1 MILHLN
7 RNAFAFS
14 LAGLAF
20 LLYFSVFAN
29 ARVKHVYK
37 LMLMDYRGNTKIE
50 YTTSD
55 PSTYIVYNGGSAL
68 IKGFRVLERWS
79 VHVDASL
86 YGQSL
91 VDLDPAQYRK
101 AVVSSSLNATRAVSP
116 SATTAVNA
124 QMLQVNDNSIRTPPL
139 ATIDVNSDLLNNSFV
154 GSRLASRQD
163 KDRFAKVG
171 GFGKTTRVSYLVT
184 PAIQGVAVTS
194 IDGETADIPQE
205 TGLDFDLSQPLTVI
219 PEANKLGKSIYA
231 GSVSTQRKDLAQKD
245 LLVKKLD
252 STVLR
257 RLRRYDRLITH
268 AAAQNGLD
276 PNLLKALVYIE
287 SAGNYKAVSPKRA
300 MGLTQLRIPTARE
313 MGVKNVFN
321 PQQNLLGGAKY
332 LSQQLK
338 AFKNESTALA
348 AYNAG
353 PTRVRR
359 GNTLPTETRSYVKR
373 VLAVRNILASR

>member
-124 QMLQVNDNSIRTPPL
+124 QMLQVNDNSSRISPL
-139 ATIDVNSDLLNNSFV
+139 ATIDVNSDSLNNSFV

-184 PAIQGVAVTS
+184 PGIQGVAVTS
-194 IDGETADIPQE
+194 VDGETADISQE

-219 PEANKLGKSIYA
+219 PEVNELGKSIYD
-231 GSVSTQRKDLAQKD
+231 GSVSTQRRDSAQKD
-245 LLVKKLD
+245 PLVKKLD

-373 VLAVRNILASR
+373 VLGVRNILASK

>member
-1 MILHLN
+1 MILHSN
-7 RNAFAFS
+7 RKVFS
-14 LAGLAF
+14 LSLVGFAF
-20 LLYFSVFAN
+20 LLCFSAFVN

-55 PSTYIVYNGGSAL
+55 PSTYIAYNGGSAL
-68 IKGFRVLERWS
+68 IKGFRVLEHWS
-79 VHVDASL
+79 VHVDSSL

-91 VDLDPAQYRK
+91 VDLEPAKYRQ
-101 AVVSSSLNATRAVSP
+101 ALVRSNLNVISPLSP
-116 SATTAVNA
+116 SAAAAVNA
-124 QMLQVNDNSIRTPPL
+124 QILPANSSSSQTVAS
-139 ATIDVNSDLLNNSFV
+139 ATLDVNSNLLNNSFV
-154 GSRLASRQD
+154 ATPLFSRQD
-163 KDRFAKVG
+163 RARFAKVG
-171 GFGKTTRVSYLVT
+171 KFDKVARVSQLVT
-184 PAIQGVAVTS
+184 PRIQDVVVTAFDDR
-194 IDGETADIPQE
+194 IADISPAA
-205 TGLDFDLSQPLTVI
+205 DSNLSQPKVNESGGSI
-219 PEANKLGKSIYA
+219 SAEASLARS
-231 GSVSTQRKDLAQKD
+231 KDLPK
-245 LLVKKLD
+245 LKVPLVKKLD
-252 STVLR
+252 STILR

-268 AAAQNGLD
+268 AATRNGLD

-313 MGVKNVFN
+313 MGVKNIFN

-338 AFKNESTALA
+338 TFKNESTALA

-359 GNTLPTETRSYVKR
+359 GNTLPFETRSYVNK
-373 VLAVRNILASR
+373 VLAVRNILASK

>member
-1 MILHLN
+1 MILHSN
-7 RNAFAFS
+7 RNVFS
-14 LAGLAF
+14 LSLASFAF
-20 LLYFSVFAN
+20 LLCFSAFVN

-55 PSTYIVYNGGSAL
+55 PSTYIAYNGGSAL
-68 IKGFRVLERWS
+68 IKGFRVLEHWS
-79 VHVDASL
+79 VHADSSL

-91 VDLDPAQYRK
+91 LDLDPAKYRQ
-101 AVVSSSLNATRAVSP
+101 ALVSSNLNVISPPSSSVPAV
-116 SATTAVNA
+116 VNA
-124 QMLQVNDNSIRTPPL
+124 QILPANSGSSQTVAS
-139 ATIDVNSDLLNNSFV
+139 ATLDVNSDLFNNSFA
-154 GSRLASRQD
+154 GTNLFSRQD
-163 KDRFAKVG
+163 RARFAKVG
-171 GFGKTTRVSYLVT
+171 KFDKVVRVSQLVT
-184 PAIQGVAVTS
+184 PRIQDIVVTAVDDR
-194 IDGETADIPQE
+194 IADISPVA
-205 TGLDFDLSQPLTVI
+205 DSNLSQPKVNELGDSI
-219 PEANKLGKSIYA
+219 SAEASLARS
-231 GSVSTQRKDLAQKD
+231 KDLPKLKD
-245 LLVKKLD
+245 PLVKKLD
-252 STVLR
+252 STILR

-268 AAAQNGLD
+268 AATRNGLD

-313 MGVKNVFN
+313 MGVKNIFN

-338 AFKNESTALA
+338 TFKNESTALA

-359 GNTLPTETRSYVKR
+359 GNTLPFETRSYVNK

>member
-7 RNAFAFS
+7 RNAFAFP

-91 VDLDPAQYRK
+91 VDLDPAKYRK
-101 AVVSSSLNATRAVSP
+101 AVVSSSLNATRSVSP

-124 QMLQVNDNSIRTPPL
+124 QMLQVNDNSSRTSPL
-139 ATIDVNSDLLNNSFV
+139 ATIDINSDLLNNSFV
-154 GSRLASRQD
+154 GARLASRQN

-171 GFGKTTRVSYLVT
+171 GFGKTTRVSHLVT
-184 PAIQGVAVTS
+184 PGIQGVAVTS
-194 IDGETADIPQE
+194 VDGETADISQE
-205 TGLDFDLSQPLTVI
+205 TGLDLSQPLTVI
-219 PEANKLGKSIYA
+219 PKANELGKSIYA

-268 AAAQNGLD
+268 AAAQNDLD

-338 AFKNESTALA
+338 AFKYESTALA

>member
-1 MILHLN
+1 MILHSN
-7 RNAFAFS
+7 RKVFS
-14 LAGLAF
+14 LSLVGFAF
-20 LLYFSVFAN
+20 LLCFSAFVN

-55 PSTYIVYNGGSAL
+55 PSTYIAYNGGSAL
-68 IKGFRVLERWS
+68 IKGFRVLEHWS
-79 VHVDASL
+79 VHADSSL

-91 VDLDPAQYRK
+91 VDLEPAKYRQ
-101 AVVSSSLNATRAVSP
+101 ALVSSNLNVISPLSP
-116 SATTAVNA
+116 SAAAAVNA
-124 QMLQVNDNSIRTPPL
+124 QILPANSSSSQTVAS
-139 ATIDVNSDLLNNSFV
+139 ATLDVNSNLLNNSFV
-154 GSRLASRQD
+154 ATPLFSRQD
-163 KDRFAKVG
+163 RARFAKI
-171 GFGKTTRVSYLVT
+171 GKFDKVVRVSQLVT
-184 PAIQGVAVTS
+184 PRIQDVVVTAFDDR
-194 IDGETADIPQE
+194 IADISPAA
-205 TGLDFDLSQPLTVI
+205 DSNLSQPKVNESGGSI
-219 PEANKLGKSIYA
+219 SAEASLARS
-231 GSVSTQRKDLAQKD
+231 KDLPK
-245 LLVKKLD
+245 LKVPLVKKLD
-252 STVLR
+252 STILR

-268 AAAQNGLD
+268 AATRNGLD

-313 MGVKNVFN
+313 MGVKNIFN

-338 AFKNESTALA
+338 TFKNESTALA

-359 GNTLPTETRSYVKR
+359 GNTLPFETRSYVNK
-373 VLAVRNILASR
+373 VLAVRNILASK

>member
-1 MILHLN
+1 MILHSN
-7 RNAFAFS
+7 RKVFS
-14 LAGLAF
+14 LSLVGFAF
-20 LLYFSVFAN
+20 LLCFSAFVN

-55 PSTYIVYNGGSAL
+55 PSTYIAYNGGSAL
-68 IKGFRVLERWS
+68 IKGFRVLEHWS
-79 VHVDASL
+79 VHVDSSL

-91 VDLDPAQYRK
+91 VDLEPAKYRQ
-101 AVVSSSLNATRAVSP
+101 ALVRSNLNVISPLSP
-116 SATTAVNA
+116 SAAAAVNA
-124 QMLQVNDNSIRTPPL
+124 QILPANSSSSQTVAS
-139 ATIDVNSDLLNNSFV
+139 ATLDVNSNLLNNSFV
-154 GSRLASRQD
+154 ATPLFSRQD
-163 KDRFAKVG
+163 RARFAKI
-171 GFGKTTRVSYLVT
+171 GKFDKVVRVSQLVT
-184 PAIQGVAVTS
+184 PRIQDVVVTAFDDR
-194 IDGETADIPQE
+194 IADISPAA
-205 TGLDFDLSQPLTVI
+205 DSNLSQPKVNESGGSI
-219 PEANKLGKSIYA
+219 SAEASLARS
-231 GSVSTQRKDLAQKD
+231 KDLPK
-245 LLVKKLD
+245 LKVPLVKKLD
-252 STVLR
+252 STILR

-268 AAAQNGLD
+268 AATRNGLD

-313 MGVKNVFN
+313 MGVKNIFN

-338 AFKNESTALA
+338 TFKNESTALA

-359 GNTLPTETRSYVKR
+359 GNTLPFETRSYVNK
-373 VLAVRNILASR
+373 VLAVRNILASK

>member
-7 RNAFAFS
+7 RHAFAFS

-245 LLVKKLD
+245 PLVKKLD

>member
-1 MILHLN
+1 MILHSN
-7 RNAFAFS
+7 RNVFS
-14 LAGLAF
+14 LSLASFAF
-20 LLYFSVFAN
+20 LLCFSAFVN

-55 PSTYIVYNGGSAL
+55 PSTYIAYNGGSAL
-68 IKGFRVLERWS
+68 IKGFRVLEHWS
-79 VHVDASL
+79 VHADSSL

-91 VDLDPAQYRK
+91 LDLDPAKYRQ
-101 AVVSSSLNATRAVSP
+101 ALVSSNLNVISP
-116 SATTAVNA
+116 PSSSVTAAVNA
-124 QMLQVNDNSIRTPPL
+124 QISPANSGSSQTVAS
-139 ATIDVNSDLLNNSFV
+139 ATLDVNSDLFNNSFA
-154 GSRLASRQD
+154 GTNLFSRQD
-163 KDRFAKVG
+163 RARFAKVG
-171 GFGKTTRVSYLVT
+171 KFDKVARVSQLVT
-184 PAIQGVAVTS
+184 PRMQDVVVTTVDDR
-194 IDGETADIPQE
+194 IADISPVA
-205 TGLDFDLSQPLTVI
+205 DSNLSQPKVNELGDSI
-219 PEANKLGKSIYA
+219 SAEASLARS
-231 GSVSTQRKDLAQKD
+231 KDLPKLKD
-245 LLVKKLD
+245 PLVKKLD
-252 STVLR
+252 STILR

-268 AAAQNGLD
+268 AATRNGLD

-313 MGVKNVFN
+313 MGVKNIFN

-338 AFKNESTALA
+338 TFKNESTALA

-359 GNTLPTETRSYVKR
+359 GNTLPFETRSYVSK

>member
-1 MILHLN
+1 MILHSN
-7 RNAFAFS
+7 RKVFS
-14 LAGLAF
+14 LSLVGFAF
-20 LLYFSVFAN
+20 LLCFSAFVN

-55 PSTYIVYNGGSAL
+55 PSTYIAYNGGSAL
-68 IKGFRVLERWS
+68 IKGFRVLEHWS
-79 VHVDASL
+79 VHVDSSL

-91 VDLDPAQYRK
+91 VDLEPAKYRQ
-101 AVVSSSLNATRAVSP
+101 ALVRSNLNVISPLSP
-116 SATTAVNA
+116 SAAAAVNA
-124 QMLQVNDNSIRTPPL
+124 QILPANSSSSQTVAS
-139 ATIDVNSDLLNNSFV
+139 ATLDVNSNLLNNSFV
-154 GSRLASRQD
+154 ATPLFSRQD
-163 KDRFAKVG
+163 RARFAKVG
-171 GFGKTTRVSYLVT
+171 KFDKVVRVSQLVT
-184 PAIQGVAVTS
+184 PRIQDVVVTAFDDR
-194 IDGETADIPQE
+194 IADISPAA
-205 TGLDFDLSQPLTVI
+205 DSNLSQPKVNESGGSI
-219 PEANKLGKSIYA
+219 SAEASLARS
-231 GSVSTQRKDLAQKD
+231 KDLPK
-245 LLVKKLD
+245 LKVPLVKKLD
-252 STVLR
+252 STILR

-268 AAAQNGLD
+268 AATRNGLD

-313 MGVKNVFN
+313 MGVKNIFN

-338 AFKNESTALA
+338 TFKNESTALA

-359 GNTLPTETRSYVKR
+359 GNTLPFETRSYVNK
-373 VLAVRNILASR
+373 VLAVRNILASK

>member
-1 MILHLN
+1 MILHSN
-7 RNAFAFS
+7 RNVFS
-14 LAGLAF
+14 LSLASFAF
-20 LLYFSVFAN
+20 LLCFSAFVN

-55 PSTYIVYNGGSAL
+55 PSTYIAYNGGSAL
-68 IKGFRVLERWS
+68 IKGFRVLEHWS
-79 VHVDASL
+79 VHADSSL

-91 VDLDPAQYRK
+91 LDLDPAKYRQ
-101 AVVSSSLNATRAVSP
+101 ALVSSNLNVISP
-116 SATTAVNA
+116 PSSSVTAAVNA
-124 QMLQVNDNSIRTPPL
+124 QISPANSGSSQTVAS
-139 ATIDVNSDLLNNSFV
+139 ATLDVNSDLFNNSFA
-154 GSRLASRQD
+154 GTNLFSRQD
-163 KDRFAKVG
+163 RARFAKVG
-171 GFGKTTRVSYLVT
+171 KFDKVVRVSQLVT
-184 PAIQGVAVTS
+184 PRIQDIVVTAVDDR
-194 IDGETADIPQE
+194 IADISPVA
-205 TGLDFDLSQPLTVI
+205 DSNLSQPKVNELGDSI
-219 PEANKLGKSIYA
+219 SAEASLARS
-231 GSVSTQRKDLAQKD
+231 KDLPKLKD
-245 LLVKKLD
+245 PLVKKLD
-252 STVLR
+252 STILR

-268 AAAQNGLD
+268 AATRNGLD

-313 MGVKNVFN
+313 MGVKNIFN

-338 AFKNESTALA
+338 TFKNESTALA

-359 GNTLPTETRSYVKR
+359 GNTLPFETRSYVSK

>member
-1 MILHLN
+1 MILHSN
-7 RNAFAFS
+7 RNVFS
-14 LAGLAF
+14 LSLVGFAF
-20 LLYFSVFAN
+20 LLCFSAFVN

-55 PSTYIVYNGGSAL
+55 PSTYIAYNGGSAL
-68 IKGFRVLERWS
+68 IKGFRVLEHWS
-79 VHVDASL
+79 VHADSSL

-91 VDLDPAQYRK
+91 VDLEPAKYRQ
-101 AVVSSSLNATRAVSP
+101 ALVSSNLNVISPLPP
-116 SATTAVNA
+116 SATAAVNA
-124 QMLQVNDNSIRTPPL
+124 QILPENSGFSRTVAS
-139 ATIDVNSDLLNNSFV
+139 ATLDVNSDLFNNSFA
-154 GSRLASRQD
+154 GTNLFSRQD
-163 KDRFAKVG
+163 RARFAKVG
-171 GFGKTTRVSYLVT
+171 KFDKVARVSQLVT
-184 PAIQGVAVTS
+184 PRIQDVVVTAVDDR
-194 IDGETADIPQE
+194 IADISPVA
-205 TGLDFDLSQPLTVI
+205 DSNLSQPKVH
-219 PEANKLGKSIYA
+219 KLGGLISA
-231 GSVSTQRKDLAQKD
+231 EASLARSKDVPKLKD
-245 LLVKKLD
+245 PLVKKLD
-252 STVLR
+252 STILR

-268 AAAQNGLD
+268 AATRNGLD

-313 MGVKNVFN
+313 MGVKNIFN

-338 AFKNESTALA
+338 TFKNESTALA

-359 GNTLPTETRSYVKR
+359 GNTLPFETRSYVNK

>member
-1 MILHLN
+1 MILHSN
-7 RNAFAFS
+7 RNFFS
-14 LAGLAF
+14 LSLVGFAF
-20 LLYFSVFAN
+20 LLCFSAFVN

-55 PSTYIVYNGGSAL
+55 PSTYIAYNGGSAL
-68 IKGFRVLERWS
+68 IKGFRVLEHWS
-79 VHVDASL
+79 VHVDSSL

-91 VDLDPAQYRK
+91 VDLEPAKYRQ
-101 AVVSSSLNATRAVSP
+101 ALVSSNLNVISPLSP
-116 SATTAVNA
+116 SAAAAVNA
-124 QMLQVNDNSIRTPPL
+124 QILPANSSSSQTVAS
-139 ATIDVNSDLLNNSFV
+139 ATLDVNSNLLNNSFV
-154 GSRLASRQD
+154 ATPLFSRQD
-163 KDRFAKVG
+163 RARFAKI
-171 GFGKTTRVSYLVT
+171 GKFDKVVRVSQLVT
-184 PAIQGVAVTS
+184 PRIQDVVVTAFDDR
-194 IDGETADIPQE
+194 IADISPAA
-205 TGLDFDLSQPLTVI
+205 DSNLSQPKVNESGGSI
-219 PEANKLGKSIYA
+219 SAEASLARS
-231 GSVSTQRKDLAQKD
+231 KDLPK
-245 LLVKKLD
+245 LKVPLVKKLD
-252 STVLR
+252 STILR

-268 AAAQNGLD
+268 AATRNGLD

-313 MGVKNVFN
+313 MGVKNIFN

-338 AFKNESTALA
+338 TFKNESTALA

-359 GNTLPTETRSYVKR
+359 GNTLPFETRSYVNK
-373 VLAVRNILASR
+373 VLAVRNILASK

>member
-1 MILHLN
+1 MILHSN
-7 RNAFAFS
+7 RKVFS
-14 LAGLAF
+14 LSLVGFAF
-20 LLYFSVFAN
+20 LLCFSAFVN

-55 PSTYIVYNGGSAL
+55 PSTYIAYNGGSAL
-68 IKGFRVLERWS
+68 IKGFRVLEHWS
-79 VHVDASL
+79 VHVDSSL

-91 VDLDPAQYRK
+91 VDLEPAKYRQ
-101 AVVSSSLNATRAVSP
+101 ALVRSNLNVISPLSP
-116 SATTAVNA
+116 SAAAAVNA
-124 QMLQVNDNSIRTPPL
+124 QILPANSSSSQTVAS
-139 ATIDVNSDLLNNSFV
+139 ATLDVNSNLLNNSFV
-154 GSRLASRQD
+154 ATPLFSRQD
-163 KDRFAKVG
+163 RARFAKI
-171 GFGKTTRVSYLVT
+171 GKFDKVVRVSQLVT
-184 PAIQGVAVTS
+184 PRIQDVVVTAFDDR
-194 IDGETADIPQE
+194 IADISPAA
-205 TGLDFDLSQPLTVI
+205 DSNLSQPKVNESGGSI
-219 PEANKLGKSIYA
+219 SAEASLARS
-231 GSVSTQRKDLAQKD
+231 KDLPKLKD
-245 LLVKKLD
+245 PLVKKLD
-252 STVLR
+252 STILR

-268 AAAQNGLD
+268 AATRNGLD

-313 MGVKNVFN
+313 MGVKNIFN

-338 AFKNESTALA
+338 TFKNESTALA

-359 GNTLPTETRSYVKR
+359 GNTLPFETRSYVNK
-373 VLAVRNILASR
+373 VLAVRNILASK

>member
-1 MILHLN
+1 MILHSN
-7 RNAFAFS
+7 RNVFS
-14 LAGLAF
+14 LSLASFAF
-20 LLYFSVFAN
+20 LLCFSAFVN

-55 PSTYIVYNGGSAL
+55 PSTYIAYNGGSAL
-68 IKGFRVLERWS
+68 IKGFRVLEHWS
-79 VHVDASL
+79 VHADSSL

-91 VDLDPAQYRK
+91 VDLEPAKYRQ
-101 AVVSSSLNATRAVSP
+101 ALVSSNLNVISP
-116 SATTAVNA
+116 PSSSVAAAVNA
-124 QMLQVNDNSIRTPPL
+124 QILPANSGSSQTVAS
-139 ATIDVNSDLLNNSFV
+139 ATLDVNSDLFNNSFA
-154 GSRLASRQD
+154 GTNLFSRQD
-163 KDRFAKVG
+163 RARFAKVG
-171 GFGKTTRVSYLVT
+171 KFDKVVRVSQLVT
-184 PAIQGVAVTS
+184 PRIQDIVVTAVDDR
-194 IDGETADIPQE
+194 IADISPVA
-205 TGLDFDLSQPLTVI
+205 DSNLSQPKVNELGDSI
-219 PEANKLGKSIYA
+219 SAEASLARS
-231 GSVSTQRKDLAQKD
+231 KDLPKLKD
-245 LLVKKLD
+245 PLVKKLD
-252 STVLR
+252 STILR

-268 AAAQNGLD
+268 AATRNGLD

-313 MGVKNVFN
+313 MGVKNIFN

-338 AFKNESTALA
+338 TFKNESTALA

-359 GNTLPTETRSYVKR
+359 GNTLPFETRSYVSK

>member
-1 MILHLN
+1 MILHSN
-7 RNAFAFS
+7 RNVFS
-14 LAGLAF
+14 LSLASFAF
-20 LLYFSVFAN
+20 LLCFSAFVN

-55 PSTYIVYNGGSAL
+55 PSTYIAYNGGSAL
-68 IKGFRVLERWS
+68 IKGFRVLEHWS
-79 VHVDASL
+79 VHADSSL

-91 VDLDPAQYRK
+91 VDLEPAKYRQ
-101 AVVSSSLNATRAVSP
+101 ALVSSNLNVISPLSP
-116 SATTAVNA
+116 SATAAVNA
-124 QMLQVNDNSIRTPPL
+124 QILPENSGSSRTVAS
-139 ATIDVNSDLLNNSFV
+139 ATLDVNSDLLNNSFV
-154 GSRLASRQD
+154 GTPLFSRQD
-163 KDRFAKVG
+163 RARFAKVG
-171 GFGKTTRVSYLVT
+171 KFDKVARVSQLVT
-184 PAIQGVAVTS
+184 PRIQDVVVTAVDDR
-194 IDGETADIPQE
+194 IADISPVA
-205 TGLDFDLSQPLTVI
+205 DSNLSQPKVNELGDSI
-219 PEANKLGKSIYA
+219 SAEASLARS
-231 GSVSTQRKDLAQKD
+231 KDLPKLKD
-245 LLVKKLD
+245 PLVKKLD
-252 STVLR
+252 STILR

-268 AAAQNGLD
+268 AATRNGLD

-313 MGVKNVFN
+313 MGVKNIFN

-338 AFKNESTALA
+338 TFKNESTALA

-359 GNTLPTETRSYVKR
+359 GNTLPFETRSYVNK

>member
-1 MILHLN
+1 MILHSN
-7 RNAFAFS
+7 RKVFS
-14 LAGLAF
+14 LSLVGFAF
-20 LLYFSVFAN
+20 LLCFSAFVN

-55 PSTYIVYNGGSAL
+55 PSTYIAYNGGSAL
-68 IKGFRVLERWS
+68 IKGFRVLEHWS
-79 VHVDASL
+79 VHVDSSL

-91 VDLDPAQYRK
+91 VDLEPAKYRQ
-101 AVVSSSLNATRAVSP
+101 ALVRSNLNVISPLSP
-116 SATTAVNA
+116 SAAAAVNA
-124 QMLQVNDNSIRTPPL
+124 QILPANSGSSQTVAS
-139 ATIDVNSDLLNNSFV
+139 ATLDVNSNLLNNSFV
-154 GSRLASRQD
+154 ATPLFSRQD
-163 KDRFAKVG
+163 RARFAKI
-171 GFGKTTRVSYLVT
+171 GKFDKVVRVSQLVT
-184 PAIQGVAVTS
+184 PRIQDVVVTAFDDR
-194 IDGETADIPQE
+194 IADISPAA
-205 TGLDFDLSQPLTVI
+205 DSNLSQPKVNESGGSI
-219 PEANKLGKSIYA
+219 SAEASLARS
-231 GSVSTQRKDLAQKD
+231 KDLPK
-245 LLVKKLD
+245 LKVPLVKKLD
-252 STVLR
+252 STILR

-268 AAAQNGLD
+268 AATRNGLD

-313 MGVKNVFN
+313 MGVKNIFN

-338 AFKNESTALA
+338 TFKNESTALA

-359 GNTLPTETRSYVKR
+359 GNTLPFETRSYVNK
-373 VLAVRNILASR
+373 VLAVRNILASK

>member
-1 MILHLN
+1 MILHSN
-7 RNAFAFS
+7 RKVFS
-14 LAGLAF
+14 LSLVGFAF
-20 LLYFSVFAN
+20 LLCFSAFVN

-55 PSTYIVYNGGSAL
+55 PSTYIAYNGGSAL
-68 IKGFRVLERWS
+68 IKGFRVLEHWS
-79 VHVDASL
+79 VHADSSL

-91 VDLDPAQYRK
+91 VDLEPAKYRQ
-101 AVVSSSLNATRAVSP
+101 ALVRSNLNVISPLSP
-116 SATTAVNA
+116 SAAAAVNA
-124 QMLQVNDNSIRTPPL
+124 QILPANSSSSQTVAS
-139 ATIDVNSDLLNNSFV
+139 ATLDVNSNLLNNSFV
-154 GSRLASRQD
+154 ATPMFSRQD
-163 KDRFAKVG
+163 RARFAKVG
-171 GFGKTTRVSYLVT
+171 QFDKVVRVSQLVT
-184 PAIQGVAVTS
+184 PRIQDVVVTAFDDR
-194 IDGETADIPQE
+194 IADISPAA
-205 TGLDFDLSQPLTVI
+205 DSNLSQPKVNESGGSI
-219 PEANKLGKSIYA
+219 SAEASLARS
-231 GSVSTQRKDLAQKD
+231 KDLPK
-245 LLVKKLD
+245 LKVPLVKKLD
-252 STVLR
+252 STILR

-268 AAAQNGLD
+268 AATRNGLD

-313 MGVKNVFN
+313 MGVKNIFN

-338 AFKNESTALA
+338 TFKNESTALA

-359 GNTLPTETRSYVKR
+359 GNTLPFETRSYVNK
-373 VLAVRNILASR
+373 VLAVRNILASK

>member
-1 MILHLN
+1 MILHSN
-7 RNAFAFS
+7 RNVFS
-14 LAGLAF
+14 LSLASFAF
-20 LLYFSVFAN
+20 LLCFSAFVN

-55 PSTYIVYNGGSAL
+55 PSTYIAYNGGSAL
-68 IKGFRVLERWS
+68 IKGFRVLEHWS
-79 VHVDASL
+79 VHADSSL

-91 VDLDPAQYRK
+91 LDLDPAKYRQ
-101 AVVSSSLNATRAVSP
+101 ALVSSNLNVISP
-116 SATTAVNA
+116 PSSSVTAAVNA
-124 QMLQVNDNSIRTPPL
+124 QISPANSGSSQTVAS
-139 ATIDVNSDLLNNSFV
+139 ATLDVNSDLFNNSFA
-154 GSRLASRQD
+154 GTNLFSRQD
-163 KDRFAKVG
+163 RARFAKVG
-171 GFGKTTRVSYLVT
+171 KFDKVARVSQLVT
-184 PAIQGVAVTS
+184 PRMQDVVVTTVDDR
-194 IDGETADIPQE
+194 IADISPVA
-205 TGLDFDLSQPLTVI
+205 DSNLSQPKVNELGDSI
-219 PEANKLGKSIYA
+219 SAEASLARS
-231 GSVSTQRKDLAQKD
+231 KDLPKLKD
-245 LLVKKLD
+245 PLVKKLD
-252 STVLR
+252 STILR
-257 RLRRYDRLITH
+257 RLRHYDRLITH
-268 AAAQNGLD
+268 AATRNGLD

-313 MGVKNVFN
+313 MGVKNIFN

-338 AFKNESTALA
+338 TFKNESTALA

-359 GNTLPTETRSYVKR
+359 GNTLPFETRSYVSK

>member
-245 LLVKKLD
+245 PLVKKLD

>member
-1 MILHLN
+1 MILHPN
-7 RNAFAFS
+7 RNVFS
-14 LAGLAF
+14 LSLASFAF
-20 LLYFSVFAN
+20 LLCFSAFVN

-55 PSTYIVYNGGSAL
+55 PSTYIAYNGGSAL
-68 IKGFRVLERWS
+68 IKGFRVLEHWS
-79 VHVDASL
+79 VHADSSL

-91 VDLDPAQYRK
+91 VDLDPAKYRQ
-101 AVVSSSLNATRAVSP
+101 ALVSSNLNVISPLSP
-116 SATTAVNA
+116 SATAAVNA
-124 QMLQVNDNSIRTPPL
+124 QILPENSGSSRTVAS
-139 ATIDVNSDLLNNSFV
+139 ATLDVNSDLLNNSFV
-154 GSRLASRQD
+154 GTPLFSRQD
-163 KDRFAKVG
+163 RARFAKVG
-171 GFGKTTRVSYLVT
+171 KFDKVARVSQLVT
-184 PAIQGVAVTS
+184 PRMQDVAVTTVDDR
-194 IDGETADIPQE
+194 IADISPVA
-205 TGLDFDLSQPLTVI
+205 DSNLSQPKVNESGGSI
-219 PEANKLGKSIYA
+219 SAEASLARS
-231 GSVSTQRKDLAQKD
+231 KDLPK
-245 LLVKKLD
+245 LKVPLVKKLD
-252 STVLR
+252 STILR

-268 AAAQNGLD
+268 AATRNGLD

-313 MGVKNVFN
+313 MGVKNIFN

-338 AFKNESTALA
+338 TFKNESTALA

-359 GNTLPTETRSYVKR
+359 GNTLPFETRSYVNK